1 MLAEVAAS
9 RISTAEL
16 EMQAAPAVA
25 AAVGGIVLTGTGAPK
40 CHDPSSITVM
50 TLASFCGN
58 RHHVA
63 AYRERLYRERLVGRD
78 A

>member
-25 AAVGGIVLTGTGAPK
+25 AAVGDIGGIDGILIGTGALPR
-40 CHDPSSITVM
+40 VM
-50 TLASFCGN
+50 TK
-58 RHHVA
+58 
-63 AYRERLYRERLVGRD
+63 YRLW
-78 A
+78 